1 MKEKD
6 LEFIKGFSKIN
17 VVSICKKL
25 NVDRSNL
32 LKGTASGEKTKAVK
46 DEIIKQIEELI
57 K

>member
-17 VVSICKKL
+17 VASICKKL
-25 NVDRSNL
+25 NIDRSNL
-32 LKGTASGEKTKAVK
+32 LKGTASSEKTKAVK
-46 DEIIKQIEELI
+46 DEIIKQIEELT